1 MRVHLIFG
9 SRETNESIVSPM
21 IKAIIIFFS
30 YLSFLLLG
38 IFNSDTV
45 LVENNTPA
53 VLAPGARSLVEVNVR
68 KGDVQGF
75 SKLELTLPD
84 GFIAT
89 PGDIKGASFT
99 FSGDKAKFVWM
110 NLPDEAIFKV
120 TYYIESEPGV
130 EGAYEVKGTFSYVR
144 ENIREDIYIPTRT
157 IVVKQPDETFAQ
169 AQQVLSTAANEES
182 TQMPIVRVE
191 QPVVE
196 MSCERR
202 IERLAD
208 NEYLV
213 RLKVNNNRI
222 VGFGKILEVL
232 PDNCNT
238 NRDNDGGAVITQDA
252 NSIKFVWFEVPTAPS
267 FEISYRVM
275 CISDGT
281 VPVIRGQ
288 LSYTEN
294 GNPFTVD
301 VVQMEAP
308 SDLQVA
314 QTASSSGNE
323 TSPSD
328 SNVAVVDSSAANMQ
342 QGANNQVTSN
352 VQQSSGSQDVNTAA
366 NSGSDVSK
374 TDDGK
379 STNQSTQASSSG
391 LSATANSTSGTGD
404 LSPETAQTA
413 SKEKEKGDAKME
425 KKERETNG
433 KVTSSRKDNDA
444 VAAVKAGLSPD
455 KGITYKVQILAAHR
469 VVDKTYL
476 MKKFSFEED
485 YNIEHHN
492 GWIKYTTGNYAQ
504 YKDARDARVKIT
516 SDSNKLPGPFVTA
529 YNDGE
534 RITVQE
540 ALLISKQLW
549 YK

>member
-1 MRVHLIFG
+1 
-9 SRETNESIVSPM
+9 M
-21 IKAIIIFFS
+21 IKTIFIFFS
-30 YLSFLLLG
+30 YLAFLLLG
-38 IFNSDTV
+38 IFTSDTV
-45 LVENNTPA
+45 LVENNTPSML
-53 VLAPGARSLVEVNVR
+53 VPGERTLVEVNVR

-110 NLPDEAIFKV
+110 NLPEESVFKV
-120 TYYIESEPGV
+120 SYYLESEPGV
-130 EGAYEVKGTFSYVR
+130 EGAYEVKGLFSYVK
-144 ENIREDIYIPTRT
+144 ENIREDIYVPTRT
-157 IVVKQPDETFAQ
+157 IMVRQPLENP
-169 AQQVLSTAANEES
+169 LSLES
-182 TQMPIVRVE
+182 TPNASIRIEEPIA
-191 QPVVE
+191 E
-196 MSCERR
+196 MSCERI

-222 VGFGKILEVL
+222 SGFGKILEIL
-232 PDNCNT
+232 PDNCST
-238 NRDNDGGAVITQDA
+238 NRDNDGGAVITQDD
-252 NSIKFVWFEVPTAPS
+252 NSIKFVWFEVPVAPS
-267 FEISYRVM
+267 FEVSYRVL

-301 VVQMEAP
+301 VTQTQTPA
-308 SDLQVA
+308 DLIPA
-314 QTASSSGNE
+314 QTNQIAEN
-323 TSPSD
+323 TS
-328 SNVAVVDSSAANMQ
+328 
-342 QGANNQVTSN
+342 
-352 VQQSSGSQDVNTAA
+352 
-366 NSGSDVSK
+366 VS
-374 TDDGK
+374 
-379 STNQSTQASSSG
+379 
-391 LSATANSTSGTGD
+391 
-404 LSPETAQTA
+404 E
-413 SKEKEKGDAKME
+413 
-425 KKERETNG
+425 
-433 KVTSSRKDNDA
+433 
-444 VAAVKAGLSPD
+444 VAAVNSSDTSTDTNNENNAVQNAAQEPGVSSVVPTVTPQNNTESTVKVEQTPATNNNNNNNVVAESKSVEPTTESQPTQKSHENIAAKEPVKSDKSSELQTKNEESAFVAKVNGSTVSAVTAVPSAE

-469 VVDKTYL
+469 IVDKSYL
-476 MKKFSFEED
+476 KKKFSFEEE

-492 GWIKYTTGNYAQ
+492 GWVKYTTGSFTQ

-516 SDSNKLPGPFVTA
+516 NQSDRLPGPFVTA

-540 ALLISKQLW
+540 AILISKQMW

>member
-1 MRVHLIFG
+1 
-9 SRETNESIVSPM
+9 M
-21 IKAIIIFFS
+21 IKTIFIFFS
-30 YLSFLLLG
+30 YLAFLLLG
-38 IFNSDTV
+38 IFSSDTV
-45 LVENNTPA
+45 LIENNTPA
-53 VLAPGARSLVEVNVR
+53 IIAPGVRSLVEVNVR

-75 SKLELTLPD
+75 SKLELTLPE

-89 PGDIKGASFT
+89 PGDIQGASFT

-110 NLPDEAIFKV
+110 NLPEESLFKV
-120 TYYIESEPGV
+120 TYYIESEPGT
-130 EGAYEVKGTFSYVR
+130 EGAFEIKGTFSYVR
-144 ENIREDIYIPTRT
+144 ENIREDIYVPTRT
-157 IVVKQPDETFAQ
+157 VVVKHEFETPAD
-169 AQQVLSTAANEES
+169 AVLASA
-182 TQMPIVRVE
+182 PIVRVE
-191 QPVVE
+191 QPVLE

-202 IERLAD
+202 IERLGD
-208 NEYLV
+208 NEYMV

-232 PDNCNT
+232 PDNCST

-301 VVQMEAP
+301 VAQIEAP
-308 SDLQVA
+308 ADLAVSQPAVNTTVAQAQALNSDSSTTIAQGTVPVTDTTIQNSQVA
-314 QTASSSGNE
+314 ANVNGVNGNQITPVLNDTVNAYNAAANNTNASNNNQQSTKVEVGNTSNANQKQDLTANGNTE
-323 TSPSD
+323 KVDNKTVENEIEVVTSVD
-328 SNVAVVDSSAANMQ
+328 NGTLRAVVNTVPSA
-342 QGANNQVTSN
+342 
-352 VQQSSGSQDVNTAA
+352 
-366 NSGSDVSK
+366 
-374 TDDGK
+374 
-379 STNQSTQASSSG
+379 
-391 LSATANSTSGTGD
+391 
-404 LSPETAQTA
+404 E
-413 SKEKEKGDAKME
+413 
-425 KKERETNG
+425 
-433 KVTSSRKDNDA
+433 
-444 VAAVKAGLSPD
+444 

-469 VVDKTYL
+469 VVDKSYL
-476 MKKFSFEED
+476 KKKFSFEED
-485 YNIEHHN
+485 YNIENHN
-492 GWIKYTTGNYAQ
+492 GWIKYTTGMYTQ

-516 SDSNKLPGPFVTA
+516 SESSKLPGPFVTA

-540 ALLISKQLW
+540 ALLVSKQLW

>member
-1 MRVHLIFG
+1 
-9 SRETNESIVSPM
+9 M
-21 IKAIIIFFS
+21 IKTIFIFFS
-30 YLSFLLLG
+30 YLAFLLLG

-45 LVENNTPA
+45 LIENNTPA
-53 VLAPGARSLVEVNVR
+53 FIAPGTRSLVEVNVR

-110 NLPDEAIFKV
+110 NLPEESLFKV
-120 TYYIESEPGV
+120 TYYLESEPGV

-144 ENIREDIYIPTRT
+144 ENIREDIYVPTRT
-157 IVVKQPDETFAQ
+157 VIVKQDIEAPADA
-169 AQQVLSTAANEES
+169 VLASA
-182 TQMPIVRVE
+182 PVVRVE
-191 QPVVE
+191 QPVLE

-202 IERLAD
+202 IERLGD

-222 VGFGKILEVL
+222 IGFGKILEVL
-232 PDNCNT
+232 PDNCST

-275 CISDGT
+275 CISDGA
-281 VPVIRGQ
+281 VPTIRGQ

-308 SDLQVA
+308 ADLAATQPAGNTTTGQAQTVASDSSSTTTQGNA
-314 QTASSSGNE
+314 QTADTTNGNAPLAANVTGGNGNQVSTVSNDTSSTNNTVANTTINTTSNPVSANVEVVNTSNGNQKQELAANTNTKKTDNE
-323 TSPSD
+323 TVENEIEVVTSVD
-328 SNVAVVDSSAANMQ
+328 NGTVRAVVNTVPSA
-342 QGANNQVTSN
+342 
-352 VQQSSGSQDVNTAA
+352 
-366 NSGSDVSK
+366 
-374 TDDGK
+374 
-379 STNQSTQASSSG
+379 
-391 LSATANSTSGTGD
+391 
-404 LSPETAQTA
+404 E
-413 SKEKEKGDAKME
+413 
-425 KKERETNG
+425 
-433 KVTSSRKDNDA
+433 
-444 VAAVKAGLSPD
+444 

-469 VVDKTYL
+469 VVDKSYL
-476 MKKFSFEED
+476 KKKFSFEED
-485 YNIEHHN
+485 YNIENHN
-492 GWIKYTTGNYAQ
+492 GWIKYTTGMYTQ

-516 SDSNKLPGPFVTA
+516 SASSKLPGPFVTA

-540 ALLISKQLW
+540 ALLVSKQLW

>member
-1 MRVHLIFG
+1 
-9 SRETNESIVSPM
+9 M
-21 IKAIIIFFS
+21 IKSLFIFFS
-30 YLSFLLLG
+30 YLAFLLLG
-38 IFNSDTV
+38 IFNADTV
-45 LVENNTPA
+45 LIENNTPA
-53 VLAPGARSLVEVNVR
+53 MIATGVRSMVEVNIR

-110 NLPDEAIFKV
+110 NLPDESVFKV

-130 EGAYEVKGTFSYVR
+130 EGAYEIKGMFSYVR
-144 ENIREDIYIPTRT
+144 ENIREDIYVPTRT
-157 IVVKQPDETFAQ
+157 VIVKQQIDAVADAVTTPT
-169 AQQVLSTAANEES
+169 VSPL
-182 TQMPIVRVE
+182 RVE
-191 QPVVE
+191 QPFLE
-196 MSCERR
+196 MTCERR
-202 IERLAD
+202 IERLGD

-222 VGFGKILEVL
+222 VGFGKILEIL
-232 PDNCNT
+232 PDNCST

-281 VPVIRGQ
+281 VPSIRGQ

-301 VVQMEAP
+301 VVQGSAP
-308 SDLQVA
+308 SDLLVNQNTTNTGDGNENTAGNTSEGNIQAADTSEQVA
-314 QTASSSGNE
+314 QNVNNNNSSTETSNNSEGAKNNSGNDNSE
-323 TSPSD
+323 L
-328 SNVAVVDSSAANMQ
+328 NHEANE
-342 QGANNQVTSN
+342 S
-352 VQQSSGSQDVNTAA
+352 VQQN
-366 NSGSDVSK
+366 
-374 TDDGK
+374 
-379 STNQSTQASSSG
+379 
-391 LSATANSTSGTGD
+391 NSTSETDRNFAENDVKEEGSASYNGD
-404 LSPETAQTA
+404 RVTA
-413 SKEKEKGDAKME
+413 
-425 KKERETNG
+425 KKP
-433 KVTSSRKDNDA
+433 
-444 VAAVKAGLSPD
+444 VKSIPSAEN
-455 KGITYKVQILAAHR
+455 GITYKVQILAAHR
-469 VVDKTYL
+469 VVDKSFLMQTY
-476 MKKFSFEED
+476 SFDED

-492 GWIKYTTGNYAQ
+492 GWVKYTTGKYTQ
-504 YKDARDARVKIT
+504 YKDARDARVRIT
-516 SDSNKLPGPFVTA
+516 NTSSKLPGPFVTA

-540 ALLISKQLW
+540 ALLVSKQLW

>member
-1 MRVHLIFG
+1 
-9 SRETNESIVSPM
+9 M
-21 IKAIIIFFS
+21 IKTIFIFFS
-30 YLSFLLLG
+30 YLAFLLLG

-45 LVENNTPA
+45 LIENNTPA
-53 VLAPGARSLVEVNVR
+53 FITPGTRSLVEVNVR

-110 NLPDEAIFKV
+110 NLPEESLFKV

-130 EGAYEVKGTFSYVR
+130 EGAYEIKGTFSYVR
-144 ENIREDIYIPTRT
+144 ENIREDIYVPTRT
-157 IVVKQPDETFAQ
+157 VVVKQDIESSAD
-169 AQQVLSTAANEES
+169 AMQVVA
-182 TQMPIVRVE
+182 PVVRVE
-191 QPVVE
+191 QPVLE

-202 IERLAD
+202 IERLGD

-232 PDNCNT
+232 PDNCQT

-275 CISDGT
+275 CISDGA
-281 VPVIRGQ
+281 VPAIRGQ

-301 VVQMEAP
+301 VVQVEAP
-308 SDLQVA
+308 SDLAVNQ
-314 QTASSSGNE
+314 N
-323 TSPSD
+323 
-328 SNVAVVDSSAANMQ
+328 NVAEVNTNQPATSDSSAA
-342 QGANNQVTSN
+342 
-352 VQQSSGSQDVNTAA
+352 SG
-366 NSGSDVSK
+366 
-374 TDDGK
+374 
-379 STNQSTQASSSG
+379 QSTTDVTAQDTS
-391 LSATANSTSGTGD
+391 SATANTQEVTSGGETQQATAQIQDSTSSSGENATATTQNN
-404 LSPETAQTA
+404 SATSAQTTNSGTEVTNTNQNTSNSSSNSNQNSVVSGENSTA
-413 SKEKEKGDAKME
+413 ELQINKANIEGVKDNPVDAK
-425 KKERETNG
+425 T
-433 KVTSSRKDNDA
+433 TASSINTVPSA
-444 VAAVKAGLSPD
+444 E

-469 VVDKTYL
+469 VVDKSYL
-476 MKKFSFEED
+476 KKKFSFEED
-485 YNIEHHN
+485 YNIENHN
-492 GWIKYTTGNYAQ
+492 GWIKYTTGMYAQ
-504 YKDARDARVKIT
+504 YKDARDARVRIT
-516 SDSNKLPGPFVTA
+516 NASSKLPGPFVTA

-540 ALLISKQLW
+540 ALLVSKQLW

>member
-1 MRVHLIFG
+1 
-9 SRETNESIVSPM
+9 M
-21 IKAIIIFFS
+21 IKTISVLFS
-30 YLSFLLLG
+30 YVAFLLLG
-38 IFNSDTV
+38 LFTSDIV
-45 LVENNTPA
+45 LIENNTPA
-53 VLAPGARSLVEVNVR
+53 MIAPGVKSEVSVNVR

-89 PGDIKGASFT
+89 PGEIKGASFT

-110 NLPDEAIFKV
+110 NLPEEEMFTI
-120 TYYIESEPGV
+120 TYFIESEPGV
-130 EGAYEVKGTFSYVR
+130 QGAYEIKGTFSYVKQ
-144 ENIREDIYIPTRT
+144 NKREDAYIPTRT
-157 IVVKQPDETFAQ
+157 IVVKQDAPTGVE
-169 AQQVLSTAANEES
+169 AALAEAP
-182 TQMPIVRVE
+182 TVRVE
-191 QPVVE
+191 APVLE

-202 IERLAD
+202 IERLSD

-213 RLKVNNNRI
+213 RLKVNNNKI
-222 VGFGKILEVL
+222 VGFGKILEIL

-252 NSIKFVWFEVPTAPS
+252 NSIKFVWFEVPVAST
-267 FEISYRVM
+267 FEVSYRVM

-288 LSYTEN
+288 VSYTEN

-308 SDLQVA
+308 ADLSPVAANQNTATAADSSTAVINAAGDTQTTAAADSSNQASANTAGDNQATTSGDGNTTQQSGDTKVAANTQSGQQTGNNTADAVNNQQANSATTVTTDTAQTTQVA
-314 QTASSSGNE
+314 GSTQQN
-323 TSPSD
+323 
-328 SNVAVVDSSAANMQ
+328 NVV
-342 QGANNQVTSN
+342 
-352 VQQSSGSQDVNTAA
+352 
-366 NSGSDVSK
+366 NSGVKEQKSDVK
-374 TDDGK
+374 NTK
-379 STNQSTQASSSG
+379 SDNV
-391 LSATANSTSGTGD
+391 SATADNS
-404 LSPETAQTA
+404 
-413 SKEKEKGDAKME
+413 
-425 KKERETNG
+425 
-433 KVTSSRKDNDA
+433 KVS
-444 VAAVKAGLSPD
+444 VKSMPSAE

-476 MKKFSFEED
+476 KKKFSFDQD

-492 GWIKYTTGNYAQ
+492 GWIKYTAGSYAQ

-516 SDSNKLPGPFVTA
+516 SESSSLPGPFVTA

>member
-1 MRVHLIFG
+1 
-9 SRETNESIVSPM
+9 M
-21 IKAIIIFFS
+21 IKTIFIFFS
-30 YLSFLLLG
+30 YLAFLLLG
-38 IFNSDTV
+38 IFSSDTV
-45 LVENNTPA
+45 LIENNTPA
-53 VLAPGARSLVEVNVR
+53 MLAPGVRTLVEVNVR

-84 GFIAT
+84 GFVAT

-110 NLPDEAIFKV
+110 NLPEEDLFKV
-120 TYYIESEPGV
+120 SYYLESQVGV
-130 EGAYEVKGTFSYVR
+130 EGAYEIKGTFSYVR
-144 ENIREDIYIPTRT
+144 ENIREDIYVPTRT
-157 IVVKQPDETFAQ
+157 VVVKENYEAPVDVVTPSAP
-169 AQQVLSTAANEES
+169 V
-182 TQMPIVRVE
+182 VRVE
-191 QPVVE
+191 EPVLE

-202 IERLAD
+202 IERLGD

-232 PDNCNT
+232 PDNCST

-275 CISDGT
+275 CISDGA
-281 VPVIRGQ
+281 VPAIRGQ

-301 VVQMEAP
+301 IVQMEAP
-308 SDLQVA
+308 SDLVA
-314 QTASSSGNE
+314 SQPADNTTAAQSQTTTTDSIASTAQGNAQSTDTTTQNAQE
-323 TSPSD
+323 
-328 SNVAVVDSSAANMQ
+328 
-342 QGANNQVTSN
+342 GANGSIAGGNQVTQVSN
-352 VQQSSGSQDVNTAA
+352 DTAVTNNTAA
-366 NSGSDVSK
+366 NNPKSIQKVLDSEDYQKYYIDKQVENAK
-374 TDDGK
+374 VIVDGK
-379 STNQSTQASSSG
+379 EK
-391 LSATANSTSGTGD
+391 D
-404 LSPETAQTA
+404 LIAEMQKQVDILRKIDEEQKARKQ
-413 SKEKEKGDAKME
+413 EQQNEIE
-425 KKERETNG
+425 V
-433 KVTSSRKDNDA
+433 VTSVDNETTRT
-444 VAAVKAGLSPD
+444 AGNTVPSAE

-469 VVDKTYL
+469 VVDKSYL
-476 MKKFSFEED
+476 KKKFSFEES

-492 GWIKYTTGNYAQ
+492 GWIKYTTGMYTQ

-516 SDSNKLPGPFVTA
+516 SASSKLPGPFVTA

>member
-1 MRVHLIFG
+1 
-9 SRETNESIVSPM
+9 M
-21 IKAIIIFFS
+21 IKTIFIFFS
-30 YLSFLLLG
+30 YLAFLLLG
-38 IFNSDTV
+38 IFSADTV

-53 VLAPGARSLVEVNVR
+53 MLAPGVRTLVEVNVR

-84 GFIAT
+84 GFVAT

-110 NLPDEAIFKV
+110 NLPEEDLFKV
-120 TYYIESEPGV
+120 SYYLESEPGV
-130 EGAYEVKGTFSYVR
+130 EGAYEIKGTFSYVR
-144 ENIREDIYIPTRT
+144 ENIREDIYVPTRT
-157 IVVKQPDETFAQ
+157 VMVKENYEAPVDA
-169 AQQVLSTAANEES
+169 LTASA
-182 TQMPIVRVE
+182 PLVRVE
-191 QPVVE
+191 EPVLE

-202 IERLAD
+202 IERLGD

-232 PDNCNT
+232 PDNCST

-252 NSIKFVWFEVPTAPS
+252 NSIKFVWFEVPSAPS

-281 VPVIRGQ
+281 VPAIRGQ

-301 VVQMEAP
+301 VVQMEVPA
-308 SDLQVA
+308 DLVA
-314 QTASSSGNE
+314 SQPAGNTTAGQSQT
-323 TSPSD
+323 TTT
-328 SNVAVVDSSAANMQ
+328 DSSATAAQGNAQSSDSTTQNAQVAAN
-342 QGANNQVTSN
+342 GSVSGVNQVTPVSN
-352 VQQSSGSQDVNTAA
+352 DSVISNNTAA
-366 NSGSDVSK
+366 NATTSAGNNQQ
-374 TDDGK
+374 
-379 STNQSTQASSSG
+379 STNVDVVPAGNGNQKQDLVAKT
-391 LSATANSTSGTGD
+391 NSDKTENKTV
-404 LSPETAQTA
+404 EN
-413 SKEKEKGDAKME
+413 EIEV
-425 KKERETNG
+425 
-433 KVTSSRKDNDA
+433 VTSVDNGTIRA
-444 VAAVKAGLSPD
+444 VVNTMPSAE

-469 VVDKTYL
+469 VVDKSYL
-476 MKKFSFEED
+476 KKKFSFEED
-485 YNIEHHN
+485 YNIENHN
-492 GWIKYTTGNYAQ
+492 GWIKYTTGMYAQ
-504 YKDARDARVKIT
+504 YKDARDARVRIT
-516 SDSNKLPGPFVTA
+516 NASSKLPGPFVTA

-540 ALLISKQLW
+540 ALLVSKQLW

>member
-1 MRVHLIFG
+1 
-9 SRETNESIVSPM
+9 M
-21 IKAIIIFFS
+21 IKTIFIFFS
-30 YLSFLLLG
+30 YLAFLLLG
-38 IFNSDTV
+38 VFNSDTV
-45 LVENNTPA
+45 LIENNTPA
-53 VLAPGARSLVEVNVR
+53 FIAPGTRSLVEVNVR

-110 NLPDEAIFKV
+110 NLPEESLFKV
-120 TYYIESEPGV
+120 SYYIESEPGV
-130 EGAYEVKGTFSYVR
+130 EGAYEIKGTFSYVR
-144 ENIREDIYIPTRT
+144 ENIREDIYVPTRT
-157 IVVKQPDETFAQ
+157 VIVKQDIETPAD
-169 AQQVLSTAANEES
+169 AILASAPV
-182 TQMPIVRVE
+182 VRVE
-191 QPVVE
+191 QPVLE

-202 IERLAD
+202 IERLGD

-275 CISDGT
+275 CISDGA
-281 VPVIRGQ
+281 VPAIRGQ

-308 SDLQVA
+308 ADLAVSQPAVNTTVA
-314 QTASSSGNE
+314 QAQNT
-323 TSPSD
+323 TT
-328 SNVAVVDSSAANMQ
+328 DSSATLSQGNTQTVDTTNGNTQVAANIGGVGGNQ
-342 QGANNQVTSN
+342 VSTVSNDTSSADNTVANKTINANNNQASANVEVVNTSNGNQKQELAANTNTGNTEKRSSEKEVEVVTSVDN
-352 VQQSSGSQDVNTAA
+352 ETIRAVVNT
-366 NSGSDVSK
+366 VP
-374 TDDGK
+374 
-379 STNQSTQASSSG
+379 
-391 LSATANSTSGTGD
+391 SA
-404 LSPETAQTA
+404 E
-413 SKEKEKGDAKME
+413 
-425 KKERETNG
+425 
-433 KVTSSRKDNDA
+433 
-444 VAAVKAGLSPD
+444 

-469 VVDKTYL
+469 VVDKSYL
-476 MKKFSFEED
+476 KKKFSFEED
-485 YNIEHHN
+485 YNIENHN
-492 GWIKYTTGNYAQ
+492 GWIKYTTGMYTQ

-516 SDSNKLPGPFVTA
+516 SASSKLPGPFVTA

-540 ALLISKQLW
+540 ALLVSKQLW

>member
-1 MRVHLIFG
+1 
-9 SRETNESIVSPM
+9 M

-38 IFNSDTV
+38 IYNSDTV

-53 VLAPGARSLVEVNVR
+53 VLVPGTRSLVEVNIR

-110 NLPDEAIFKV
+110 NLPDESIFKV
-120 TYYIESEPGV
+120 TYYLESESGV

-144 ENIREDIYIPTRT
+144 ENIREDIYVPTRT
-157 IVVKQPDETFAQ
+157 IVVKQADAI
-169 AQQVLSTAANEES
+169 AQQQASVAAVDELNADS
-182 TQMPIVRVE
+182 PVVRVE
-191 QPVVE
+191 QPVLE

-202 IERLAD
+202 IERVSD

-213 RLKVNNNRI
+213 KLKVNNNRI
-222 VGFGKILEVL
+222 SGFGKILEVL

-301 VVQMEAP
+301 VVQMDAP
-308 SDLQVA
+308 ADLQGT
-314 QTASSSGNE
+314 QTASSGGNQ
-323 TSPSD
+323 TSTAD
-328 SNVAVVDSSAANMQ
+328 SSSAAA
-342 QGANNQVTSN
+342 GSSVANVEQESN
-352 VQQSSGSQDVNTAA
+352 VQTTNNTQQTTGTQEANTAA
-366 NSGSDVSK
+366 NTGSNAAN
-374 TDDGK
+374 TGDGK
-379 STNQSTQASSSG
+379 TTTSSTQGNASG
-391 LSATANSTSGTGD
+391 AATAMNSTSNSSD
-404 LSPETAQTA
+404 SAQQTAQSTP
-413 SKEKEKGDAKME
+413 E
-425 KKERETNG
+425 KKE
-433 KVTSSRKDNDA
+433 KVTEKTAKKERATTSSDVKASKQNDA
-444 VAAVKAGLSPD
+444 VAAVKSGLSPD

-476 MKKFSFEED
+476 KKKFSFEED

-492 GWIKYTTGNYAQ
+492 GWVKYTTGSYAQ
-504 YKDARDARVKIT
+504 YKDARDARVKIK
-516 SDSNKLPGPFVTA
+516 SESEKLPGPFVTA